1 MVHADGAPIHIM
13 GGTHSRA
20 ERRRIRQ
27 ACASLCQQTDEL
39 ANDCAQFDADFAKAR
54 AAIDAQLKKLS
65 DRVENMAL
73 HHQGQ
78 LAHLHAAHTK
88 ILLQLEELDRVVGQ
102 D

>member
-1 MVHADGAPIHIM
+1 MEHADDAPLHIM
-13 GGTHSRA
+13 GGTHSRS

-39 ANDCAQFDADFAKAR
+39 AGDCAQFDADFARAR

-65 DRVENMAL
+65 ERVENMAL
-73 HHQGQ
+73 HHQEQ
-78 LAHLHAAHTK
+78 LAHLHATHTK
-88 ILLQLEELDRVVGQ
+88 ILRQLEELDRAVGQ